1 MADDDSPTTAFV
13 AVNDGIDEDHPHELA
28 ILMALPASAKSAAA
42 AADESSPFAPP
53 RKNHADTVT
62 KALRGDGLLVDVVNI
77 VVKGGVPKVREV
89 ALVGCVPHR
98 MHVNRSHTHLL
109 LSGPRSCCC

>member
-1 MADDDSPTTAFV
+1 MADSTVDSPTAAFV

-28 ILMALPASAKSAAA
+28 ILMALPASAKSAAAA

-89 ALVGCVPHR
+89 ALVGVCR
-98 MHVNRSHTHLL
+98 T
-109 LSGPRSCCC
+109 GCT